1 MKVAFIGKGGAGKSA
16 TAGTFARL
24 LARAGEEVL
33 AIDSDPMP
41 GLAYSLGLPG
51 EDSPLPDDLVVEK
64 AEGDDGPRF
73 RLRPDITAEQA
84 IERHA
89 PVGPDGVR
97 YLQFGKL
104 RGHVSATMRSQFAF
118 RAIVAELPEDRWSV
132 VGDLPGGSRQ
142 VAFGWG
148 NYADTFLLV
157 VEPTAKSM
165 LAARRILKVLRPKI
179 ESGARVALV
188 ANKTIAVA
196 DADRIA
202 SRLGLEVAAV
212 IPLDPA
218 IVAAERAGIP
228 LVDHS
233 ADSPALR
240 AIADLVENLRRQD
253 LARVPAGDEG

>member
-16 TAGTFARL
+16 IAGTFARL
-24 LARAGEEVL
+24 LARAGDDVL

-41 GLAYSLGLPG
+41 GLAYSLGLPE
-51 EDSPLPDDLVVEK
+51 EDAPLPDDLVVEK
-64 AEGDDGPRF
+64 AEGEEGPRF
-73 RLRPDITAEQA
+73 RLRPDITPEEA

-104 RGHVSATMRSQFAF
+104 RGHVSANMRSQFAF
-118 RAIVAELPEDRWSV
+118 RSIVAGLPEDRWSV

-148 NYADTFLLV
+148 DFAETFLLV

-165 LAARRILKVLRPKI
+165 LAARRIVRVLRSKVQD
-179 ESGARVALV
+179 GARVVVV
-188 ANKTIAVA
+188 ANKTVA
-196 DADRIA
+196 ASDAERIA
-202 SRLGLEVAAV
+202 SRLGLEIAAV
-212 IPLDPA
+212 VPLDREV
-218 IVAAERAGIP
+218 VAAERAGVA
-228 LVDHS
+228 LLDHA

-240 AIADLVENLRRQD
+240 AIADLVENLRRDD
-253 LARVPAGDEG
+253 LVRVRAGDEG